1 MFEMLFR
8 HTKLILVW
16 GVLVAILSAAVSL
29 LFPWQYSAESQ
40 VLIISRDRSGVDPYT
55 QSKAAE
61 RIGENLAQVM
71 QTDDFRNKVME
82 SPSAGFDKTR
92 WTNLTDRKQI
102 KQWQKD
108 VAGQMLYGTSLMKI
122 TVYST
127 KDDVLPLA
135 SAVTETL
142 TVHGWEYVGGDVA
155 IKTVNQPIVSQWITK
170 PNVLLNGLL
179 GFLAGMILSSAWV
192 IKYKRHLF
200 GF

>member
-8 HTKLILVW
+8 HAKLIFVW

-71 QTDDFRNKVME
+71 QTDDFMQKVMTN
-82 SPSAGFDKTR
+82 PSASFDKTR
-92 WTNLTDRKQI
+92 WENLTERKQK

-108 VAGQMLYGTSLMKI
+108 VTGQMLYGTSLMKI

-127 KDDVLPLA
+127 KNDVLPLA

-142 TVHGWEYVGGDVA
+142 TAHGWEYVGGDVA

-170 PNVLLNGLL
+170 PNILLNGLL
-179 GFLAGMILSSAWV
+179 GFLAGIVLSSAWV

>member
-1 MFEMLFR
+1 MLFH
-8 HTKLILVW
+8 HTRLIFVW
-16 GVLVAILSAAVSL
+16 GVLIAMLSVAVSL
-29 LFPWQYSAESQ
+29 LFPWKYSAQSQ

-71 QTDDFRNKVME
+71 QTDDFKGKVLE
-82 SPSAGFDKTR
+82 NPSATFDKTR
-92 WTNLTDRKQI
+92 WSNLSDRKQK

-108 VAGQMLYGTSLMKI
+108 VVGQMLYGTSLMNI
-122 TVYST
+122 TVYSS

-142 TVHGWEYVGGDVA
+142 TTHGWEYVGGDVA

-170 PNVLLNGLL
+170 PNIILNAVL
-179 GFLAGMILSSAWV
+179 GFFAGMVLSSAWV